1 MHKQQGCPQDWEY
14 CRAKSIQT
22 LGRASQRVNWS
33 WSQCIK
39 SHHAQ
44 TSSGKGLRS
53 HFWNRNIVRSILLWL
68 RKKITGL
75 LLCGPKSSLQI
86 KVNFAFHL
94 EIKVWSPEEDWRGTE
109 SKLLEVQC
117 EDSEV
122 SDDSGCH
129 EICWS
134 IVFSEVRS
142 QCSLLPEILK
152 HFLLPSADKLYEDAD
167 FLFQQDFSTC
177 PQCQNHFQVVC
188 WSWYYC
194 AWLASKLTRPETH
207 REYMGHCQEEN

>member
-1 MHKQQGCPQDWEY
+1 MCTSNRDARKIENTVEQSRFKHLGELHKEWTEAGVSASRVTKLSHLQEKDY
-14 CRAKSIQT
+14 RA
-22 LGRASQRVNWS
+22 R
-33 WSQCIK
+33 
-39 SHHAQ
+39 
-44 TSSGKGLRS
+44 
-53 HFWNRNIVRSILLWL
+53 NRNIVRSILLWL

-134 IVFSEVRS
+134 IVFSEVHS

-177 PQCQNHFQVVC
+177 PHCQNHFQVVC

-194 AWLASKLTRPETH
+194 AWLASKLTRPEPH
-207 REYMGHCQEEN
+207 RE